1 MLLGASHQSLHQCCA
16 LACNIDASFLF
27 VASMWIAIVLL
38 AVSVLGA
45 GLLVS
50 QVPAAR
56 AGQWLKP
63 LLAFSGAYLFALTIT
78 HILPEALT
86 LLPATPQRVGYWV
99 LAGFFGQLLLEV
111 LSQGIEHGHVHA
123 PAPAEQGRVPLLL
136 VLALVVHSLLEGSI
150 LVRGAGSGEVS
161 QHFYALVLG
170 VALHHVPAAV
180 ALATLLRLRLGSFR
194 RVWPWL
200 LVFALASPAGLVFSN
215 YLVLEQLLGPTV
227 YAALLG
233 FVAGTFLHVSTT
245 ILFET
250 SPEHRLNWPKL
261 GATLGGLLLALAV
274 NAG

>member
-1 MLLGASHQSLHQCCA
+1 
-16 LACNIDASFLF
+16 
-27 VASMWIAIVLL
+27 MWIAIVLL
-38 AVSVLGA
+38 AMAVLGA
-45 GLLVS
+45 GALVGV
-50 QVPAAR
+50 VPAVR
-56 AGQWLKP
+56 TTQWLKP
-63 LLAFSGAYLFALTIT
+63 LLAFSGAYLFTLTIT
-78 HILPEALT
+78 HLLPEALT
-86 LLPATPQRVGYWV
+86 LLPSAPQQVGYWV

-123 PAPAEQGRVPLLL
+123 PDAAQQGRVPLLL

-150 LVRGAGSGEVS
+150 LVRGAGSGAVD

-180 ALATLLRLRLGSFR
+180 ALATLLRLRLGSFG

-215 YLVLEQLLGPTV
+215 YVVLQQQLGSGI

-261 GATLGGLLLALAV
+261 GATLGGLLLALLV
-274 NAG
+274 SNQ

>member
-1 MLLGASHQSLHQCCA
+1 
-16 LACNIDASFLF
+16 
-27 VASMWIAIVLL
+27 MWIAISLL
-38 AVSVLGA
+38 TVAVLGA
-45 GLLVS
+45 GVLVGM
-50 QVPAAR
+50 VPVAR
-56 AGQWLKP
+56 TTRWLKP
-63 LLAFSGAYLFALTIT
+63 LLAFSGSYLFALTIT

-123 PAPAEQGRVPLLL
+123 PDASEQGRVPLLL

-150 LVRGAGSGEVS
+150 LVKGVGSGELGK
-161 QHFYALVLG
+161 HFYALVLG

-180 ALATLLRLRLGSFR
+180 ALATLLLLRLGSLR
-194 RVWPWL
+194 RMWPWL
-200 LVFALASPAGLVFSN
+200 LVFALASPVGLVFSN
-215 YLVLEQLLGPTV
+215 YLVLEQLLGPAV
-227 YAALLG
+227 YAGLLG

-274 NAG
+274 NAV

>member
-1 MLLGASHQSLHQCCA
+1 
-16 LACNIDASFLF
+16 
-27 VASMWIAIVLL
+27 MWIAIGLL
-38 AVSVLGA
+38 AAAVLGA
-45 GLLVS
+45 GALVGVVS
-50 QVPAAR
+50 AAR
-56 AGQWLKP
+56 MGQWLKP

-123 PAPAEQGRVPLLL
+123 PSASEQGRVPLLL

-150 LVRGAGSGEVS
+150 LVKGAGSAEVGK
-161 QHFYALVLG
+161 HFYALVLG

-215 YLVLEQLLGPTV
+215 YLVLEQLLGPAV
-227 YAALLG
+227 YAGLLG

-274 NAG
+274 NAV